1 MTSVT
6 PPADAGDQMDMQMAA
21 AALLANNKDVKM
33 MLRVLGQTLQD
44 TFGDRVS
51 ITRPTGGLFHKQ
63 SNEVKSITVHLGPDD
78 YEASLDGP
86 AVRCS
91 VGRSSGGIRI
101 RNEQLPVEQWLS
113 RLLSA
118 LQQEAV
124 NNQSAQAAL
133 QNVIIGGNI

>member
-1 MTSVT
+1 MSNGL
-6 PPADAGDQMDMQMAA
+6 PPPDAGGPMDMQMAA

-33 MLRVLGQTLQD
+33 MFRVLGKTLQD
-44 TFGDRVS
+44 AFGDRVEIS
-51 ITRPTGGLFHKQ
+51 HPSGGLFHKQ
-63 SNEVKSITVHLGPDD
+63 SDEIKSITVHLDPDD
-78 YEASLDGP
+78 YEAYLDGP
-86 AVRCS
+86 SVRCS

-101 RNEQLPVEQWLS
+101 RSEQLPVEQWLT

-118 LQQEAV
+118 LQLEAV

>member
-1 MTSVT
+1 MSSLV
-6 PPADAGDQMDMQMAA
+6 PPAGAGDQADMQMAA

-33 MLRVLGQTLQD
+33 MLRVLGKNLQD
-44 TFGDRVS
+44 AFGDRVE
-51 ITRPTGGLFHKQ
+51 ITRPSGGLFHKQ
-63 SNEVKSITVHLGPDD
+63 SDEVKGITVHLDPDD
-78 YEASLDGP
+78 YEAAIDGP
-86 AVRCS
+86 SVRCS

>member
-1 MTSVT
+1 MSSVVPSPDT
-6 PPADAGDQMDMQMAA
+6 GGPVDMQMAA

-33 MLRVLGQTLQD
+33 MLRVLGKTLED
-44 TFGDRVS
+44 AFGERVE
-51 ITRPTGGLFHKQ
+51 ITHPSGGLFHRQ
-63 SNEVKSITVHLGPDD
+63 SDEIKSITVHLDSDD
-78 YEASLDGP
+78 YEAALDGP
-86 AVRCS
+86 SVRCS

-101 RNEQLPVEQWLS
+101 RSEQLPVEQWLS

-124 NNQSAQAAL
+124 TNQSAQAAL

>member
-1 MTSVT
+1 MSSG
-6 PPADAGDQMDMQMAA
+6 PPPIDAGGQTDMQMAA

-33 MLRVLGQTLQD
+33 MLRVLGKNLQD
-44 TFGDRVS
+44 AFGDRVE
-51 ITRPTGGLFHKQ
+51 IARPSGGLFHRQ
-63 SNEVKSITVHLGPDD
+63 SDDIKRITVHLDQDD
-78 YEASLDGP
+78 YEAALDGP
-86 AVRCS
+86 SVRCT

-101 RNEQLPVEQWLS
+101 RNEQLPVEQWLG

-133 QNVIIGGNI
+133 QNVIIGGNT